1 MRIIAGYCLVLGMV
15 SLASGI
21 ASAQGAANKLTP
33 KESAG
38 GWKLLFDGKTLD
50 GWQPYSTSKPPA
62 TGDWSVAD
70 GALLCPG
77 TSPGWLAANGT
88 YSNFELK
95 LQFRGAEKV
104 NSGVFIRSAKEGA
117 PSSTGYEVQIWD
129 YQPAGYNTGSLVDS
143 LKAAPVKILADQ
155 WNNYDIKADGDHYL
169 ITLNG
174 KTILDDHDAKHT
186 EGLIGL
192 QCQPGNKIEFRSIK
206 VISLQK

>member
-1 MRIIAGYCLVLGMV
+1 MRSLQPNESTTVNISMDARQFIGSKTVRVFVTVGPKFISTATLTV
-15 SLASGI
+15 S
-21 ASAQGAANKLTP
+21 ANARGDVAFSPTEIEFGNLSRGQTP
-33 KESAG
+33 TRPIDIE
-38 GWKLLFDGKTLD
+38 
-50 GWQPYSTSKPPA
+50 Y
-62 TGDWSVAD
+62 
-70 GALLCPG
+70 
-77 TSPGWLAANGT
+77 
-88 YSNFELK
+88 
-95 LQFRGAEKV
+95 
-104 NSGVFIRSAKEGA
+104 
-117 PSSTGYEVQIWD
+117 
-129 YQPAGYNTGSLVDS
+129 TGSLVDS